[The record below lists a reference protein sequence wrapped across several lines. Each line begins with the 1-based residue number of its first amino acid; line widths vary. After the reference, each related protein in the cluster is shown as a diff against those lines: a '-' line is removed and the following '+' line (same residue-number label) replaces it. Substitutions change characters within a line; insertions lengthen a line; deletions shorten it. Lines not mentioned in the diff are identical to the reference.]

1 MTRIRAS
8 NPPAA
13 RSLVDH
19 LKQQGDVV
27 ADLVAADEIELTVL
41 GSFAR
46 DPMRLEIFL
55 RIRAWEAAE
64 RARGRDVSA
73 DIVD

>member
-1 MTRIRAS
+1 MTRIRTS
-8 NPPAA
+8 DEIAA
-13 RSLVDH
+13 QALIDH
-19 LKQQGDVV
+19 LKDQGDVV
-27 ADLVAADEIELTVL
+27 AELVEPNELELTVL

-64 RARGRDVSA
+64 RARGRDVHA
-73 DIVD
+73 EIVD